1 MAKKLCLKKYYG
13 NDGSLEA
20 FLICKLIPLDKN
32 PGVKP
37 IGILG
42 LRILGRTVMRTF
54 KKKKKKKNVL
64 ETALDLQLYGG
75 QGVGHEAAVHTV
87 R

>member
-20 FLICKLIPLDKN
+20 FLIYKLIPLDKN

-54 KKKKKKKNVL
+54 KKKKKKKKRSRNC
-64 ETALDLQLYGG
+64 T
-75 QGVGHEAAVHTV
+75 
-87 R
+87 